1 MGKGMLDYIE
11 IRYNDGTLCGRF
23 RCEKDA
29 SAMALV
35 AAAVTR
41 QPVKIKAYYLDGS
54 VGVGTCRPGER
65 FCVPGRPLES
75 VKREIAEKLAL

>member
-1 MGKGMLDYIE
+1 MLDYIE
-11 IRYNDGTLCGRF
+11 IRHNDGTLCGRF
-23 RCEKDA
+23 RCKKDA
-29 SAMALV
+29 SAMAW
-35 AAAVTR
+35 AAAALTR

-54 VGVGTCRPGER
+54 VGVGTYRPGER